1 MASNEKR
8 VGRGPGSPVVRTTV
22 AERVYEDIKERILD
36 QTLKPGERLTVDS
49 LSRQLETSSS
59 PIREALARLES
70 ENLVVQRF
78 YAGYSVAPPPER
90 AFLDGLLDFRA
101 LVEGHCARIG
111 APRRSPEVL
120 QTMESAFAQMAK
132 TKRLGT
138 RYREYRRFVH
148 EDARLH
154 QAIVESAGN
163 PATSQIY
170 ANLHAVLLQSR
181 LYVTLPSN
189 DDARAEQVLAEHRA
203 ILEAFRAGDGEAAER
218 AVREHLA
225 GGRRRLLIGG
235 AAREAGV
242 QETIES
248 RRGDGERPERQ
259 APA

>member
-1 MASNEKR
+1 MASNDKR
-8 VGRGPGSPVVRTTV
+8 GGRGAGSPVVRTTV

-36 QTLKPGERLTVDS
+36 QTLRPGERLTVES

-101 LVEGHCARIG
+101 LVEGHCARVG
-111 APRRSPEVL
+111 APRRSPEIL
-120 QTMESAFAQMAK
+120 QAMESAVAQMGK

-138 RYREYRRFVH
+138 RYREYRRFVQ
-148 EDARLH
+148 EDARFH

-170 ANLHAVLLQSR
+170 ANLHAVMLQSR
-181 LYVTLPSN
+181 LYVTRPSG
-189 DDARAEQVLAEHRA
+189 DGARAEQVMAEHHA

-218 AVREHLA
+218 AIREHLA
-225 GGRRRLLIGG
+225 GGRRRLLQAPG
-235 AAREAGV
+235 AAPAPSTAPESARQDEAG
-242 QETIES
+242 
-248 RRGDGERPERQ
+248 
-259 APA
+259 